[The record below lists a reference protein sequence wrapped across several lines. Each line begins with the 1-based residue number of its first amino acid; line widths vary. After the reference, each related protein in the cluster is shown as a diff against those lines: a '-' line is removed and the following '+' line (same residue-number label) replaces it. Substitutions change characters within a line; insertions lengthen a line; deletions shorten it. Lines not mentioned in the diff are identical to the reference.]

1 MRPFAYLAICAL
13 MSSAAAETPPAE
25 RVWPGAGVK
34 LEGRQGATIE
44 ERGDFVYVQTGR
56 CRPNTWPNVA
66 FVYPTPH
73 DLTQARGVRMTF
85 TNCTDQTLR
94 IAIKVKGRTAQDQ
107 MPEGGCNL
115 SAHGVCTKELRFFSG
130 GWVFDKDPHLLGL
143 KRNPHVGGG
152 SSRSLASVTE
162 LVAYISAE
170 DNMRFGV
177 SDVELVRGGPAG
189 RPPTVLKADTFSP
202 WVDAFGQAN
211 FTEWP
216 DKVHSLE
223 DFRTRAAAEDAA
235 LAARP
240 EGIPGLQKLPR
251 RIPYVTSIGPRS
263 RPIEGADG
271 YWGKLQDP
279 FAPEFETSCRAEAQR
294 AREWGTNEWCL
305 GWTSNNEQSWGA
317 NGAALARGVLASPDD
332 QPAKVALLKM
342 LDVKGMNTNT
352 VTDAVLRELGE
363 AVADKYYAT
372 VRAAI
377 KAVAPNHLYL
387 GDRNDKRNPEV
398 FRAAAR
404 HLDVITVNVYDF
416 RPTVE
421 LPKDAEDKPFLV
433 TEFHFGCYDTGFF
446 YASLIPVEDQR
457 TRAACYLDYLRTV
470 VDSANYV
477 GAHWFCWR
485 DCPITG
491 QLGEGANAQ
500 CGLVS
505 TADVPYTEL
514 VNAIR
519 TVSGEMY
526 ARRYG
531 TLP

>member
-1 MRPFAYLAICAL
+1 MRSFAYLAICAL

-34 LEGRQGATIE
+34 LEARQGATIE
-44 ERGDFVYVQTGR
+44 ERGDVVYVQTGR

-85 TNCTDQTLR
+85 TNCTDRTLR

-115 SAHGVCTKELRFFSG
+115 PAHGVCTKELRFFSG

-152 SSRSLASVTE
+152 SSR
-162 LVAYISAE
+162 
-170 DNMRFGV
+170 
-177 SDVELVRGGPAG
+177 
-189 RPPTVLKADTFSP
+189 
-202 WVDAFGQAN
+202 
-211 FTEWP
+211 
-216 DKVHSLE
+216 
-223 DFRTRAAAEDAA
+223 
-235 LAARP
+235 
-240 EGIPGLQKLPR
+240 
-251 RIPYVTSIGPRS
+251 
-263 RPIEGADG
+263 
-271 YWGKLQDP
+271 P

-352 VTDAVLRELGE
+352 VTDAVLHELGE